1 MKAWFS
7 NLTMR
12 SLALAFAIAIAAH
25 AETIR
30 SISTFAT
37 GQAVNATGPDSI
49 TVGGGSIWV
58 SYTNGADSTGLSGS
72 STVALNESP
81 RLPRYAKGR

>member
-1 MKAWFS
+1 VKAWFS
-7 NLTMR
+7 NLTMK

-49 TVGGGSIWV
+49 TVGGARFGSATRMARIRP
-58 SYTNGADSTGLSGS
+58 A
-72 STVALNESP
+72 
-81 RLPRYAKGR
+81 